1 MLDLQQIRVILRNKK
16 YALVFYFLIGSL
28 ILLASIMTIVRLMEF
43 DSAAS
48 GHSLEKINMSLAWWQ
63 KAIVYQI
70 YPRSFKDSDGDGTGD
85 LNG

>member
-1 MLDLQQIRVILRNKK
+1 MLNLQQIRVFLRNKK
-16 YALVFYFLIGSL
+16 YAFVFYFLIGSL
-28 ILLASIMTIVRLMEF
+28 ILLASIMTIVRLMELN
-43 DSAAS
+43 SAKS
-48 GHSLEKINMSLAWWQ
+48 SHSLEKINMSLAWWQ